1 MLPSIIR
8 TIVPVIVG
16 VIVGQAARIGF
27 DLDAGAVTSIVTVVV
42 AAAYH
47 AIVRFLEE
55 RWPALGALLG
65 YARAPQ
71 YRRKDV
77 DLAA

>member
-8 TIVPVIVG
+8 TFVPVVVG

-27 DLDAGAVTSIVTVVV
+27 DLDAGAVTAIVTVVV
-42 AAAYH
+42 ATVYH
-47 AIVRFLEE
+47 AAVRWLET
-55 RWPALGALLG
+55 RWPGLGVLLG
-65 YARAPQ
+65 WAKAPS
-71 YRRKDV
+71 YRKRDV